1 MHKSF
6 KRVENAHCVLRFS
19 YQKLKR
25 QQHIIA
31 IFIFFR
37 FVFNFFSSSFWLLL
51 SDYFFLTTSLFV
63 LFVMRLIIFHFSI
76 MFVLMHLA
84 WTNIKINRW
93 WTDSRILNMMIKQI
107 GIRKLFVVK
116 LRMQLFHLPCLFAY
130 IFLST

>member
-37 FVFNFFSSSFWLLL
+37 FVFNFFFFFLTSSFWLL
-51 SDYFFLTTSLFV
+51 FLTTSLFV
-63 LFVMRLIIFHFSI
+63 LFEMRLIIFHFSI
-76 MFVLMHLA
+76 LFVLMHLA